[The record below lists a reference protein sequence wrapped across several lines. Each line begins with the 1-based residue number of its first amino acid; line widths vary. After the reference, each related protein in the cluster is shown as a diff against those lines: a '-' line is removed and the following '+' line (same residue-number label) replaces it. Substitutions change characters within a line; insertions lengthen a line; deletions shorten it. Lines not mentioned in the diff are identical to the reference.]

1 MLALFVAGTAGVAPA
16 AAQLDASLGLG
27 VGTVRYP
34 AGDSS
39 SRGATRFSSTM
50 LSPGLHA
57 STPRWTADLFG
68 SVASLSG
75 GTWSL
80 QGRAD
85 IWAATAPLGDG
96 FRLGAEGIL
105 AGTTRTDSGWTAA
118 AHGIGELLWS
128 APKWGVGLGAGPSA
142 GWSSDISGAV
152 TALHTR
158 ARLWWRPGGGG
169 GGGGGGGTDCFLA
182 VEPTRFGGAWFTDIT
197 AGATLER
204 GSAILSVA
212 TSARFC
218 SSGYC
223 SKAAGSAFLQVF
235 VSPSVS
241 VELGGG
247 GYLNDPYQGLPRASL
262 VTLGVRLHGAR
273 RIRPDVPTVKWTPLV
288 LATRGDSLVV
298 RFDIAGAGSV
308 AIAGDWD
315 AWRPRQ
321 LRPVGDDV
329 WEGTLV
335 LRRGLYHF
343 NLLVDGAEWV
353 VPKGVATVSD
363 GLGGMV
369 GVLLVP

>member
-57 STPRWTADLFG
+57 SSPRWTADLFG

-128 APKWGVGLGAGPSA
+128 AHKWGVGLGAGPSA

-158 ARLWWRPGGGG
+158 ARLWWRP

-241 VELGGG
+241 VELSGG

>member
-1 MLALFVAGTAGVAPA
+1 MLALFVSGTAGVAPA

-57 STPRWTADLFG
+57 SSPRWTADLFG

-128 APKWGVGLGAGPSA
+128 AHKWGVGRGAGRPA
-142 GWSSDISGAV
+142 GGSSDIPGGG
-152 TALHTR
+152 TALHPG
-158 ARLWWRPGGGG
+158 ARLGWRRGG

-182 VEPTRFGGAWFTDIT
+182 
-197 AGATLER
+197 
-204 GSAILSVA
+204 
-212 TSARFC
+212 
-218 SSGYC
+218 
-223 SKAAGSAFLQVF
+223 
-235 VSPSVS
+235 
-241 VELGGG
+241 
-247 GYLNDPYQGLPRASL
+247 
-262 VTLGVRLHGAR
+262 
-273 RIRPDVPTVKWTPLV
+273 
-288 LATRGDSLVV
+288 
-298 RFDIAGAGSV
+298 
-308 AIAGDWD
+308 
-315 AWRPRQ
+315 
-321 LRPVGDDV
+321 
-329 WEGTLV
+329 
-335 LRRGLYHF
+335 
-343 NLLVDGAEWV
+343 
-353 VPKGVATVSD
+353 
-363 GLGGMV
+363 
-369 GVLLVP
+369 